1 MRMMTSMLSNLVRFE
16 TEDEILPLVEKGYD
30 RHLSAG
36 DLREFMIE
44 RRMIAEKNEFLPG
57 SQRLKL
63 QGVDNV
69 DVGPWRRPRR
79 GVHPFPFMEGRSE
92 ERRVGKECVST
103 SRSRVS
109 TYR

>member
-1 MRMMTSMLSNLVRFE
+1 M
-16 TEDEILPLVEKGYD
+16 LPLVEKGYD

-57 SQRLKL
+57 SQRLKI

-69 DVGPWRRPRR
+69 DVGPWRRHRR
-79 GVHPFPFMEGRSE
+79 GVHPFPFMEGAFNGELPIVDLVRSD
-92 ERRVGKECVST
+92 ERRVGKECVGT
-103 SRSRVS
+103 WRKRSWS
-109 TYR
+109 WT